1 MAIVNAPRASEGLRA
16 LVGRLLVNFM
26 QPHQLIENLFLRQVF
41 ADRRDPPW
49 GSLAAP
55 PSMAARCGSRAREM

>member
-16 LVGRLLVNFM
+16 LAGRLLVNFM

-41 ADRRDPPW
+41 ADRRESDLVS
-49 GSLAAP
+49 GARSSL
-55 PSMAARCGSRAREM
+55 G

>member
-1 MAIVNAPRASEGLRA
+1 MAIVNTPRASEGLRA

-41 ADRRDPPW
+41 ADRRESDLVS
-49 GSLAAP
+49 GARSSL
-55 PSMAARCGSRAREM
+55 G